1 MVVEQKKLALIF
13 LCSLLLGIF
22 FGVVYGLFEFRR
34 LYFPLKFHGKK
45 NKKEKNDLEI
55 IIVFFEDVLYS
66 FVCACSTCIFI
77 YYMNAGRF
85 RGIVLIGCAI
95 GFIVYKNTIGNLVL
109 KLSGYI
115 LQFVFLV
122 LKKLFL
128 YTVLPVLRLFMFLFD
143 LTLGRVLSEIYT
155 IFQRSANCFAADKG
169 FGIIRKKG

>member
-13 LCSLLLGIF
+13 LYSLLLGVF
-22 FGVVYGLFEFRR
+22 FGAVYGLFKFRR
-34 LYFPLKFHGKK
+34 LYFSLNYRGIKDRKGK
-45 NKKEKNDLEI
+45 NVFEI
-55 IIVFFEDVLYS
+55 IIVFFEDVFYS
-66 FVCACSTCIFI
+66 FVCAVSTCIFI

-128 YTVLPVLRLFMFLFD
+128 YTVLPVLRLFTFLYD
-143 LTLGRVLSEIYT
+143 LTLGRVISELYT

>member
-22 FGVVYGLFEFRR
+22 FGVVYVLFEYRR

-128 YTVLPVLRLFMFLFD
+128 YTVLPVLMLFMFLFQTRMKRD
-143 LTLGRVLSEIYT
+143 CR
-155 IFQRSANCFAADKG
+155 
-169 FGIIRKKG
+169 